1 MAFEND
7 PEAHA
12 IAVRY
17 AGRDFDKPRIITH
30 TVFDMSGD
38 ETWSLEEFNAALC
51 EVIPKIPSDRI
62 KSAVVTLQSGDEFSP
77 GRLFISYEGQ
87 EDPNV
92 VSARIESCRLQI
104 ERERA
109 KDLATYQRLKKKF
122 EGDAG

>member
-1 MAFEND
+1 MPFEDD

-17 AGRDFDKPRIITH
+17 AGRDFDKPQNITITVLDEYDREWTTDEFKVDIAAAFAKIPAQHLH
-30 TVFDMSGD
+30 TAYVMIDSGD
-38 ETWSLEEFNAALC
+38 QDTRGRFFICYVAPE
-51 EVIPKIPSDRI
+51 
-62 KSAVVTLQSGDEFSP
+62 SP
-77 GRLFISYEGQ
+77 E
-87 EDPNV
+87 V
-92 VSARIESCRLQI
+92 VSARIESCRLQV

>member
-1 MAFEND
+1 MAFEDD

-17 AGRDFDKPRIITH
+17 AGRDFDKPHDITH
-30 TVFDMSGD
+30 TVF
-38 ETWSLEEFNAALC
+38 EEYDCSWTIDQFKAAITDALS
-51 EVIPKIPSDRI
+51 KIPAQYLSTAFVNID
-62 KSAVVTLQSGDEFSP
+62 SGCEDTR
-77 GRLFISYEGQ
+77 GRFFIYYVAPE
-87 EDPNV
+87 EPDV
-92 VSARIESCRLQI
+92 VSARIESCRLQV